1 MRICEVITT
10 KQPSPE
16 RTRIRSMQAQVK
28 QSQARVKQERLRQQQ
43 TKLNQAYAAISTSI

>member
-10 KQPSPE
+10 KQPLPE
-16 RTRIRSMQAQVK
+16 RTRMRSMQAQVK
-28 QSQARVKQERLRQQQ
+28 QGQTCVKQERLSQQQ